1 MGSMKRTCIPTGFS
15 LIELIIV
22 IALIS
27 IVSAFAV
34 PTWQK
39 YTANTNLKTAA
50 REVMADLSN
59 AKQQAVEE
67 NLDVYRL
74 TFNVAGNNYAL
85 SRTDTGVTFWTKS
98 VASFGNGILIGSVNF
113 SGGSVVSFQKRGTR
127 VDGEP
132 DPAQRVGIYGH
143 DHRQY
148 DRKNVCRVHNAIT
161 GESP

>member
-15 LIELIIV
+15 LIELMIV

-27 IVSAFAV
+27 IVSAIAV
-34 PTWQK
+34 PMWQR
-39 YTANTNLKTAA
+39 YAANTNLKTAA

-85 SRTDTGVTFWTKS
+85 SRTDTGVTLWTKS
-98 VASFGNGILIGSVNF
+98 LASFGNGILIESVSF
-113 SGGSVVSFQKRGTR
+113 GGSEVRFQKRGT
-127 VDGEP
+127 VSN
-132 DPAQRVGIYGH
+132 GH
-143 DHRQY
+143 LILR
-148 DRKNVCRVHNAIT
+148 NGLGSTATITVNIT
-161 GESP
+161 GKTYVEFTMQ

>member
-1 MGSMKRTCIPTGFS
+1 MKKTGIPKGFS

-34 PTWQK
+34 PVWQR
-39 YTANTNLKTAA
+39 YSANTNLKTAA

-85 SRTDTGVTFWTKS
+85 SRTDTGATSWTKS
-98 VASFGNGILIGSVNF
+98 VASLGNGILIGSVNF
-113 SGGSVVSFQKRGTR
+113 SGGSVVSFKKRGTVSMGNLTLR
-127 VDGEP
+127 NGLGSTATITV
-132 DPAQRVGIYGH
+132 
-143 DHRQY
+143 
-148 DRKNVCRVHNAIT
+148 NIT
-161 GESP
+161 GRSYVVFTIQ

>member
-15 LIELIIV
+15 LIELMIV

-27 IVSAFAV
+27 IVSAISV
-34 PTWQK
+34 PMWQN
-39 YTANTNLKTAA
+39 YAANTNLKTAA

-85 SRTDTGVTFWTKS
+85 SRTDTGVTLWTKS
-98 VASFGNGILIGSVNF
+98 LASFGKGILIDSVNF
-113 SGGSVVSFQKRGTR
+113 SGSVVSFHKRGT
-127 VDGEP
+127 VS
-132 DPAQRVGIYGH
+132 IGH
-143 DHRQY
+143 LILR
-148 DRKNVCRVHNAIT
+148 NGLGLTATITVTIT
-161 GESP
+161 GRTYVQFAME

>member
-1 MGSMKRTCIPTGFS
+1 MKRTCIPKGFS

-34 PTWQK
+34 PMWQK
-39 YTANTNLKTAA
+39 YTANTNLKNAA

-85 SRTDTGVTFWTKS
+85 SRTDTGATSWTKS
-98 VASFGNGILIGSVNF
+98 VASLGNGILIDSVNF
-113 SGGSVVSFQKRGTR
+113 SGGSVVSFKKRGTVSMGNLTLR
-127 VDGEP
+127 NGLGSTATITVT
-132 DPAQRVGIYGH
+132 
-143 DHRQY
+143 
-148 DRKNVCRVHNAIT
+148 IT
-161 GESP
+161 GRSYVQFNMQ

>member
-1 MGSMKRTCIPTGFS
+1 MKKRAIPTGFS

-34 PTWQK
+34 PAWQK

-59 AKQQAVEE
+59 AKQRAVEE
-67 NLDVYRL
+67 NLKYSI

-85 SRTDTGVTFWTKS
+85 SPTDTGVTLWTKEL
-98 VASFGNGILIGSVNF
+98 ASFGNGILIDDSVTF
-113 SGGSVVSFQKRGTR
+113 TSSVVNFQKRGTVSLGSVR
-127 VDGEP
+127 LRNGLGSTAEITV
-132 DPAQRVGIYGH
+132 
-143 DHRQY
+143 
-148 DRKNVCRVHNAIT
+148 NIT
-161 GESP
+161 GRSHVHFNMQ

>member
-15 LIELIIV
+15 LIELMIV

-27 IVSAFAV
+27 IVSAIAV
-34 PTWQK
+34 PMWQR
-39 YTANTNLKTAA
+39 YAANTNLKTAA

-85 SRTDTGVTFWTKS
+85 SRTDTGVTLWTKS
-98 VASFGNGILIGSVNF
+98 LASFGNGILIDSVNF
-113 SGGSVVSFQKRGTR
+113 SGSVVSFHKRGT
-127 VDGEP
+127 VS
-132 DPAQRVGIYGH
+132 IGH
-143 DHRQY
+143 LILR
-148 DRKNVCRVHNAIT
+148 NGLGLTATITVTIT
-161 GESP
+161 GRTYVQFAMQ

>member
-1 MGSMKRTCIPTGFS
+1 MGRMKRTCISTGFS
-15 LIELIIV
+15 LIELMIV

-27 IVSAFAV
+27 IVSAIAV

-74 TFNVAGNNYAL
+74 TFNVAGNSYAL
-85 SRTDTGVTFWTKS
+85 SRTDGVTLWTKPLD
-98 VASFGNGILIGSVNF
+98 SFGSGILIDSVTF
-113 SGGSVVSFQKRGTR
+113 TGSVVNFQKRGTASLGR
-127 VDGEP
+127 VRLRNGP
-132 DPAQRVGIYGH
+132 GSTATVT
-143 DHRQY
+143 
-148 DRKNVCRVHNAIT
+148 VTIT
-161 GESP
+161 GRTHVEFTMQ